1 MRRRVV
7 VTGMG
12 MVTPVGHTVAETFAA
27 LLEGRSGIGP
37 IRQFDASGF
46 PTTFAAEV
54 KGFDLALFLAKA
66 ERYAK
71 CGVNTLFALAAA
83 KQALDDAELTGKS
96 GFDRTRIGLYMG
108 SGEGSEDFPTVISG
122 CAATCD
128 ATGYKA
134 DAGRFAGYALE
145 RLDGLREAE
154 LEMNTTTAH
163 VADEFDLCGPNF
175 NCLTACAAS
184 AQAIGE
190 ATEMIRHGD
199 ADIFVA
205 GGSHSM
211 IHPFGVTGFNLLTA
225 LSTRGDAPETA
236 SRPFDATRDGFVLGE
251 GGGVVILEEYEHA
264 KNRGAPIYAELTG
277 YGTTGDAHAMTDPHP
292 AGRGAIRAMK
302 DALRNAGLQ
311 PRDLGY
317 INAHGTST
325 PANDETETLVLKAA
339 LGDVAYSTPV
349 SSTKSMMG
357 HLIAAGGVVELIIAI
372 LAMRTGKLPPTMN
385 LHHPDPLC
393 DLDYIP
399 NAAREISGVRHVASN
414 SFGFGGQNITLIAS
428 RIES

>member
-12 MVTPVGHTVAETFAA
+12 VITPLGHSASAMFAA
-27 LLEGRSGIGP
+27 LLEGQSGIDL
-37 IRQFDASGF
+37 IRNFPATSF
-46 PTTFAAEV
+46 PTTFASEV
-54 KGFDLALFLAKA
+54 KNFHLRDFIKNAAQ
-66 ERYAK
+66 YANA
-71 CGVNTLFALAAA
+71 GSNTQFALSAAA
-83 KQALDDAELTGKS
+83 QALADANLLDTTGV
-96 GFDRTRIGLYMG
+96 DRTRIGVYMG
-108 SGEGSEDFPTVISG
+108 CGEGGEDFATVMAG
-122 CAATCD
+122 CASAVD
-128 ATGYKA
+128 EAGYKTDPVKFTA
-134 DAGRFAGYALE
+134 RAIELLHGAA
-145 RLDGLREAE
+145 EAE
-154 LEMNTTTAH
+154 LEMNTTPAH
-163 VADEFDLCGPNF
+163 LAEEFDLCGPNF

-199 ADIFVA
+199 ADLFVA

-225 LSTRGDAPETA
+225 LSTRNENFRTA

-251 GGGVVILEEYEHA
+251 GGGVVILEELEHA
-264 KNRGAPIYAELTG
+264 KKRGATIYAELTG

-292 AGRGAIRAMK
+292 TGRGAIQAMK
-302 DALRNAGLQ
+302 DALKNAGIGAA
-311 PRDLGY
+311 DLGY

-325 PANDETETLVLKAA
+325 PANDETETLVLKGA
-339 LGDVAYSTPV
+339 LGEHAYKIPV
-349 SSTKSMMG
+349 SSTKSMLG
-357 HLIAAGGVVELIIAI
+357 HLIAAGGVVELIISI
-372 LAMRTGKLPPTMN
+372 LAMRQNVLPPTIN

-399 NAAREISGVRHVASN
+399 NTAREVKGIRHVASN

-428 RIES
+428 RVER